1 MEVLVGQVVDEEVA
15 LRCAAEAGDLKNLL
29 YDLLLL
35 LFGPFL
41 FLLSMCACGWVVDD
55 SRSPVRLRKKW
66 MFIFSVLLVPTI
78 ASCIVGLVLLI
89 FNFS

>member
-1 MEVLVGQVVDEEVA
+1 VGQAVDEEVA

-41 FLLSMCACGWVVDD
+41 FLLSVCMCGWVVDD
-55 SRSPVRLRKKW
+55 CLSPVLLRKTDVH
-66 MFIFSVLLVPTI
+66 FSVLLVPSI
-78 ASCIVGLVLLI
+78 ASCIVGLLLLI
-89 FNFS
+89 FYFS